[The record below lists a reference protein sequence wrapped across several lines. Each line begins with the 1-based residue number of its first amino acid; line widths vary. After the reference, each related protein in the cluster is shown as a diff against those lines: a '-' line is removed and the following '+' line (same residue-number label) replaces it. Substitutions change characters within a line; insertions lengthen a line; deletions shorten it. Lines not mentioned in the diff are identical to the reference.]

1 MRFMKIIP
9 VLDLQRGQVVRARF
23 GLRSEYR
30 PIETP
35 LSPSSDPVD
44 VAGGLLRL
52 YPFRTMYV
60 ADLDAIERAGE
71 NNSSLLRLRT
81 SFPDLA
87 LWVDNGAREIKAAR
101 DWLTAGLG
109 HLVLGSEAQADLGVV
124 EALTNEADV
133 LLSLDFRGQA
143 FQGPPELLTN
153 QDLWPHRIIVMTLAR
168 VGSAAGP
175 DLERLAR
182 IYSEA
187 PDRQLYAAGG
197 VRHLA
202 DVETLARAKVSGAL
216 VSTALHAGDL
226 RAGDIARAHALCAI

>member
-52 YPFRTMYV
+52 YPFQTMYV
-60 ADLDAIERAGE
+60 ADLDAIERVGE

-101 DWLTAGLG
+101 AHSARFHPARPHECARRAPFSKESGFRSLVRRPIRRGLRSR
-109 HLVLGSEAQADLGVV
+109 LVV
-124 EALTNEADV
+124 
-133 LLSLDFRGQA
+133 
-143 FQGPPELLTN
+143 GP
-153 QDLWPHRIIVMTLAR
+153 
-168 VGSAAGP
+168 
-175 DLERLAR
+175 
-182 IYSEA
+182 
-187 PDRQLYAAGG
+187 
-197 VRHLA
+197 
-202 DVETLARAKVSGAL
+202 
-216 VSTALHAGDL
+216 
-226 RAGDIARAHALCAI
+226 